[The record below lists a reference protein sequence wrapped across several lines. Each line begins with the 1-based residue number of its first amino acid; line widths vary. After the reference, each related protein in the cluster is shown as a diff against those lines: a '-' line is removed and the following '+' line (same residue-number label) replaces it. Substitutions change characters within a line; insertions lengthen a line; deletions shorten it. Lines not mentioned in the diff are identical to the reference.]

1 MSRTTRHR
9 ILVWPFFLMRFV
21 LPRSS
26 WQCLWSEKKK
36 SSIGITRGVREHC
49 LALSRCGVEVQKF
62 VLSSDIADICGII
75 LPGGESTA
83 IGKLLIK
90 KKLFILYKKRFKTVF
105 RWGTC
110 AGQFFITIGVSI
122 LGILDIDV
130 DRNAYGS
137 QISSCIVSV
146 FIHDIADD
154 FPVVFI
160 RAPRFFL
167 WERGRDFRKK
177 MVNHFCI
184 SGKAWANSFHPELTD
199 DIRVH
204 EAFVKKCVS

>member
-1 MSRTTRHR
+1 MIRKK
-9 ILVWPFFLMRFV
+9 IGV
-21 LPRSS
+21 LAL
-26 WQCLWSEKKK
+26 Q
-36 SSIGITRGVREHC
+36 GGVREHC
-49 LALSRCGVEVQKF
+49 LALSRCGVEVQE
-62 VLSSDIADICGII
+62 VRTSSDIADICGII

-90 KKLFILYKKRFKTVF
+90 NKLFHPLQEALQNGLPV
-105 RWGTC
+105 WGTC
-110 AGQFFITIGVSI
+110 AGAILLSQSGSEYS

-154 FPVVFI
+154 FPAVFI
-160 RAPRFFL
+160 RAPRFSRVGAGVEILSEKDGEPF
-167 WERGRDFRKK
+167 F
-177 MVNHFCI
+177 V
-184 SGKAWANSFHPELTD
+184 SQGKAWASSFHPELTD